1 MALIPRITKADN
13 SIVKQMY
20 SEWYILVTAYNDCF
34 YWHRNEQ
41 VVVDEDNTE
50 KQAMYEKMREL
61 KADPERYKELEQEA
75 FNLLTPTQQKSEAM
89 RFHRDAKVRE
99 IMSRYCK

>member
-1 MALIPRITKADN
+1 MLVPKITSYNTKDIPAMY
-13 SIVKQMY
+13 KQ
-20 SEWYILVTAYNDCF
+20 WYVLVAIYEDKMF
-34 YWHRNEQ
+34 WHRNEQ
-41 VVVDEDNTE
+41 EVYNEENQD

-75 FNLLTPTQQKSEAM
+75 FNLLTSTQQKSEAM

-99 IMSRYCK
+99 IIMKMVE

>member
-1 MALIPRITKADN
+1 MLIPKVTSYNTKDIPAMY
-13 SIVKQMY
+13 KQ
-20 SEWYILVTAYNDCF
+20 WYVLVAIYDDKMF
-34 YWHRNEQ
+34 WHINETVTYEEENQ
-41 VVVDEDNTE
+41 D

-89 RFHRDAKVRE
+89 GFHRDAKVRE
-99 IMSRYCK
+99 IIMKMVE

>member
-1 MALIPRITKADN
+1 MLVPRITKADN

-20 SEWYILVTAYNDCF
+20 KDWYILRAVTPEYM
-34 YWHRNEQ
+34 YWDKNEQ
-41 VVVDEDNTE
+41 VQYEEENQD

-75 FNLLTPTQQKSEAM
+75 FNLLTPTQQKSESM

-99 IMSRYCK
+99 IIMKMVE

>member
-1 MALIPRITKADN
+1 MLVPRITKADN

-20 SEWYILVTAYNDCF
+20 KDWYILRAVTPEYM
-34 YWHRNEQ
+34 YWDKNETVQ
-41 VVVDEDNTE
+41 YEEENQD

-61 KADPERYKELEQEA
+61 KVDPERYKELEQEA

-89 RFHRDAKVRE
+89 RFHRDSKIRE
-99 IMSRYCK
+99 IIMGMIE

>member
-1 MALIPRITKADN
+1 MLVPRITKSDN
-13 SIVKQMY
+13 SIIKQMY
-20 SEWYILVTAYNDCF
+20 KDWYILRAVTPEF
-34 YWHRNEQ
+34 MYWDKNETVQ
-41 VVVDEDNTE
+41 YEEENQD

-99 IMSRYCK
+99 IIMKMVG

>member
-1 MALIPRITKADN
+1 MLVPRITKADN

-20 SEWYILVTAYNDCF
+20 KDWYILRAVTPEYM
-34 YWHRNEQ
+34 YWDKNEQ
-41 VVVDEDNTE
+41 VQYEEENQD

-89 RFHRDAKVRE
+89 RFHRDSKLRE
-99 IMSRYCK
+99 IVMKMVE

>member
-1 MALIPRITKADN
+1 MLIPRITKADN

-20 SEWYILVTAYNDCF
+20 KDWYILRAVTPEYM
-34 YWHRNEQ
+34 YWDKNETVQ
-41 VVVDEDNTE
+41 YEEENQD

-99 IMSRYCK
+99 LIMRMVE